1 MEATMAW
8 VEVARLAGIP
18 HLGSR
23 VKATALGDI
32 ALFRGAGDKVFSLDD
47 KRPHKGGP
55 LSQGIVHGHAV
66 TCPLHNKVVDLDGGE
81 TQAPDSGCIRRRPAK
96 LEAGRVP
103 LALSA

>member
-23 VKATALGDI
+23 VVATALGDI
-32 ALFRGAGDKVFSLDD
+32 ALFRGAGDNVFPLDD

-66 TCPLHNKVVDLDGGE
+66 TCPLHSKGVDLDGGE
-81 TQAPDSGCIRRRPAK
+81 AQAHDSGCIRRRPAK

-103 LALSA
+103 LALPA

>member
-18 HLGSR
+18 YLGSR
-23 VKATALGDI
+23 VVATALGDI
-32 ALFRGAGDKVFSLDD
+32 ALFRGAGDKVVALDD

-66 TCPLHNKVVDLDGGE
+66 TCPLYNKVVDLDGGKA
-81 TQAPDSGCIRRRPAK
+81 QAPDSFCIRRRPAK
-96 LEAGRVP
+96 LDAGRVP
-103 LALSA
+103 LALPA